1 MFSPKLIMAPLDFS
15 DFSMQG
21 LETARDLA
29 KRYDAEL
36 LLVHVVPFIPVLP
49 EGVDYFQDGKYEEQL
64 TKSAEAKLAKLA
76 SEAQAAGVKA
86 RTAIGTAN
94 DAAMEIVRI
103 ADEEKVDL
111 IVMPTH
117 GMTGWKRLAFGS
129 VTDKVVRTASAPVL
143 VLRSNVSEAGKGAQE
158 KSKGAHAAD

>member
-1 MFSPKLIMAPLDFS
+1 
-15 DFSMQG
+15 
-21 LETARDLA
+21 
-29 KRYDAEL
+29 
-36 LLVHVVPFIPVLP
+36 
-49 EGVDYFQDGKYEEQL
+49 VDYFQDGKYEEQL

-103 ADEEKVDL
+103 ADEGKVDL

-129 VTDKVVRTASAPVL
+129 ATDKVVRTASAPVL
-143 VLRSNVSEAGKGAQE
+143 VLRSNVSEAGKDAQE